1 MNAGYLR
8 YQSPRKNPYFL
19 LPDSRHLQRG
29 TPPNTVKPYAEPAA
43 GTRDRVEP
51 PFKQSISVAALFGKV
66 SNMSSEKQAEFLL
79 QLMLHSNFQP
89 DFQKMAEFFNI
100 AGGIAV

>member
-1 MNAGYLR
+1 
-8 YQSPRKNPYFL
+8 
-19 LPDSRHLQRG
+19 
-29 TPPNTVKPYAEPAA
+29 
-43 GTRDRVEP
+43 
-51 PFKQSISVAALFGKV
+51 
-66 SNMSSEKQAEFLL
+66 MSSEKQAEFLL